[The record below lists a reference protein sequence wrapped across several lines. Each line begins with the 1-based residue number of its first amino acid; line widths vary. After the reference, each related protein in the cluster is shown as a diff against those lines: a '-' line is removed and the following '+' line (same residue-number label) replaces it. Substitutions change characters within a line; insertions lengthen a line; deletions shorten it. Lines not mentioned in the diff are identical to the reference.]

1 MKTNLCMH
9 FPTHQFCQE
18 CIFVCWFLI
27 IFWAFIFCIQKS
39 KESTALKKM
48 NVLDLLYIKNIIL
61 DKTDNNDCIKSFTF
75 LSQDNVSF

>member
-1 MKTNLCMH
+1 
-9 FPTHQFCQE
+9 
-18 CIFVCWFLI
+18 
-27 IFWAFIFCIQKS
+27 
-39 KESTALKKM
+39 M